1 MCERA
6 PSKSVIPA
14 AMLILAAMLLIAV
27 LYTINPVHSQITA
40 SSRAFIPAASSRI
53 EWRDR

>member
-1 MCERA
+1 MSERA
-6 PSKSVIPA
+6 PSKSLIPA

-27 LYTINPVHSQITA
+27 LYTINPVHRQITA